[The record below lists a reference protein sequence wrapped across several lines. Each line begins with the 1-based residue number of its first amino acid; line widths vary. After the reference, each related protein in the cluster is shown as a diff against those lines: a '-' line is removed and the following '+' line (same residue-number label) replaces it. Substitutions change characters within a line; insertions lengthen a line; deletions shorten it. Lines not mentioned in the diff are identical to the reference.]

1 VRRTALLLLAA
12 VVAMSL
18 GAGCADRVAPAARVG
33 DAVVTTDELLDEVS
47 EWAGNDQTA
56 RATELAASHSEWG
69 YAMAPVVSI
78 LHERIILDIAA
89 AAFDDL
95 DLELTDASRDEALGV
110 LIGDPAQA
118 ETAFA
123 GFSEEYADRYVDDFA
138 KGVAVQEELGEE
150 EFRAM
155 ILEGARDVEVSPRF
169 GTWDAANA
177 SIIPP
182 VGPRPA
188 PGTEVLTDPSTGL

>member
-1 VRRTALLLLAA
+1 VRRTVPLLLVA
-12 VVAMSL
+12 VVAVAV

-33 DAVVTTDELLDEVS
+33 DTVVTTDQLLDEVS

-56 RATELAASHSEWG
+56 RATELAGSTSEWG

-78 LHERIILDIAA
+78 LHERIILDITATT
-89 AAFDDL
+89 FDDL
-95 DLELTDASRDEALGV
+95 GLELTDASRDEALGV
-110 LIGDPAQA
+110 LIGDPTQA
-118 ETAFA
+118 EAAFA
-123 GFSEEYADRYVDDFA
+123 GFSDEYADRYVDDFA
-138 KGVAVQEELGEE
+138 KGVAVQQELGEE

-155 ILEGARDVEVSPRF
+155 ILDGARDVEVNPRF

-182 VGPRPA
+182 EGPRPA
-188 PGTEVLTDPSTGL
+188 PGTEVLTDPSAGL